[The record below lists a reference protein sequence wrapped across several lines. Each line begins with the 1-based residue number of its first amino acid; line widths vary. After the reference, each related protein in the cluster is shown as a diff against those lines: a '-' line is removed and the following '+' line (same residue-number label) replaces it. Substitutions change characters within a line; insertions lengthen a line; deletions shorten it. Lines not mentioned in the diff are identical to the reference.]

1 MEVIDGGGNVVI
13 GKMLFWIMIVSV
25 TGLAFLGGMI
35 FAYLEGWWTAENEEE
50 EEEDDEHNTSSDRKL
65 DIEC

>member
-50 EEEDDEHNTSSDRKL
+50 EEEDDE
-65 DIEC
+65 